1 MTTKTRTYLIT
12 PVIEDADA
20 FSPVLRATVERTRA
34 ASVLLR
40 LAAGDERAAINR
52 VKRLAPIVQA
62 LDAAVLVED
71 EAAVA
76 TRGGADG
83 VHVRGGIEAV
93 RTAVERLRPERIVG
107 CGGLRSRHAAMEA
120 GEAEVD
126 YVMFGEPY
134 TDRNGSEII
143 PPLADVLAQ
152 AGWWA
157 PLFETPCVAYAASA
171 EAAAALRATGAEF
184 VALGPWAF
192 QTSD

>member
-1 MTTKTRTYLIT
+1 MTKTQTYLIT
-12 PVIEDADA
+12 PVIDDADA
-20 FSPVLRATVERTRA
+20 FAPLLKAAIERTRA

-40 LAAGDERAAINR
+40 LKAEDERSAVNL
-52 VKRLAPIVQA
+52 VKRLAPIAQA
-62 LDAAVLVED
+62 LDAAVLIED
-71 EAAVA
+71 DAAVA
-76 TRGGADG
+76 SRGGADG
-83 VHVRGGIEAV
+83 VHISRGIEAV
-93 RTAVERLRPERIVG
+93 RAAVERLRPERIVG

-120 GEAEVD
+120 GEAQAD

-134 TDRNGSEII
+134 SDRTGIEII

-184 VALGPWAF
+184 IALGPWAF
-192 QTSD
+192 DGA

>member
-1 MTTKTRTYLIT
+1 MTKTQTYLIT
-12 PVIEDADA
+12 PVIDDADA
-20 FSPVLRATVERTRA
+20 FAPLLKATIERTRA

-40 LAAGDERAAINR
+40 LKAEDERSAVNL
-52 VKRLAPIVQA
+52 VKRLAPIAQA
-62 LDAAVLVED
+62 LDAAVLIED
-71 EAAVA
+71 DAAVA
-76 TRGGADG
+76 SRGGADG
-83 VHVRGGIEAV
+83 VHITSGIEAV
-93 RTAVERLRPERIVG
+93 RAAVERLRPERIVG

-120 GEAEVD
+120 GEAEAD

-134 TDRNGSEII
+134 SDRTGIEII

-184 VALGPWAF
+184 IALGPWAF
-192 QTSD
+192 DGA